1 MLAHNLFLN
10 ISKLFLMQI
19 KRIMH
24 DPNMDAYKITTGTD
38 YRYTGC
44 ILQLSLTNISVR
56 RYCPFTDILL
66 MYMVTDIRQCKNI
79 LKIYILGVIHNYLI
93 HCGVYSGLMTI
104 WTTMILCW
112 E

>member
-1 MLAHNLFLN
+1 
-10 ISKLFLMQI
+10 
-19 KRIMH
+19 
-24 DPNMDAYKITTGTD
+24 MDAYKITTGTD

-93 HCGVYSGLMTI
+93 HCEVYSFSGLMTI

>member
-1 MLAHNLFLN
+1 
-10 ISKLFLMQI
+10 
-19 KRIMH
+19 
-24 DPNMDAYKITTGTD
+24 
-38 YRYTGC
+38 
-44 ILQLSLTNISVR
+44 
-56 RYCPFTDILL
+56 

-79 LKIYILGVIHNYLI
+79 LKIYILGVIHNLI

>member
-1 MLAHNLFLN
+1 
-10 ISKLFLMQI
+10 
-19 KRIMH
+19 
-24 DPNMDAYKITTGTD
+24 
-38 YRYTGC
+38 
-44 ILQLSLTNISVR
+44 
-56 RYCPFTDILL
+56 